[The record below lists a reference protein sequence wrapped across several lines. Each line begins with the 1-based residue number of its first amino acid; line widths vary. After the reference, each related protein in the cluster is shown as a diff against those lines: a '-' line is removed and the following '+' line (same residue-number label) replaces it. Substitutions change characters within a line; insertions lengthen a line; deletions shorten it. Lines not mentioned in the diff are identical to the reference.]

1 MDVARVSAGGP
12 GTVRRGGWGALA
24 LLCLAQ
30 FMVILDVTVV
40 NVALPQMSGDL
51 GLSRAAATWVVT
63 AYTLCFGGLLILGG
77 RLADTAGRR
86 TVFLTGLALFTA
98 ASLTAG
104 LAGDTVVILA
114 ARAAQGVGAALLSPA
129 ALSIVSTMF
138 DGPRRHKALAVW
150 GAVGGAG
157 AAAGVLIGGLLVS
170 GPGWS
175 WVFFVNVPIGVAV
188 GVAVYLVVPAS
199 PRYPGRV
206 DVPGALLLTATAA
219 LLIYGLVQAGSTGW
233 TSTGALLPIAGAALA
248 GTAAVV
254 ARRPVRTPLPPA
266 TPPRRRPVLAGN
278 AVMLAASGLL
288 IAGFFLT
295 SMLAQHV
302 FGYSALRT
310 GLLFLPVTVATIG
323 SAHLTAHGL
332 RRFGARPVA
341 FAAFA
346 VAAAGF
352 ALLTRVSVHDDP
364 FTAVLP
370 GFVLAA
376 AGLGAGF
383 ITASTSVMTGVEG
396 HEAGRA
402 SGVLNTGHELGA
414 ALGVAVAS
422 SVAAAGLAPGHAVAS
437 AAAVAAFTDAYTVAA
452 VAAAVA
458 AVVLATALPGGPPAD
473 GDAAVFVH

>member
-1 MDVARVSAGGP
+1 MELQQR
-12 GTVRRGGWGALA
+12 GTVHSSSWAVLV

-40 NVALPQMSGDL
+40 NVALPQMSNDL
-51 GLSRAAATWVVT
+51 DLTRTAATWVVT

-77 RLADTAGRR
+77 RLADILGRR
-86 TVFLTGLALFTA
+86 GVFLAGLTVFTA
-98 ASLTAG
+98 ASLLAG
-104 LAGDTVVILA
+104 LAGDTGIILG
-114 ARAAQGVGAALLSPA
+114 ARAAQGIGAALLSPA

-138 DGPRRHKALAVW
+138 HGPRRHKALAVW

-175 WVFFVNVPIGVAV
+175 WVFFVNVPIGAAVAV
-188 GVAVYLVVPAS
+188 AVAVVVPRS

-206 DVPGALLLTATAA
+206 DVPGALLLTATAG
-219 LLIYGLVQAGSTGW
+219 LLIYGLVQAGNTGW
-233 TSTGALLPIAGAALA
+233 TATATWLPIAGAAVA
-248 GTAAVV
+248 GAA
-254 ARRPVRTPLPPA
+254 ATGLQRSVRAPLLP
-266 TPPRRRPVLAGN
+266 TTLLRRRPVVAGN
-278 AVMLAASGLL
+278 AVMLVASGLL

-295 SMLAQHV
+295 SMVAQHV

-310 GLLFLPVTVATIG
+310 GLLFLPVTVATVV

-341 FAAFA
+341 FVAFA
-346 VAAAGF
+346 VASAGF
-352 ALLTRVSVHDDP
+352 GLLTGVSIHDDP
-364 FTAVLP
+364 VTAVLP

-383 ITASTSVMTGVEG
+383 VTASTSVMTRVEG
-396 HEAGRA
+396 HEAGSA

-414 ALGVAVAS
+414 ALGVAIAS
-422 SVAAAGLAPGHAVAS
+422 SIAASDLTSDPAS
-437 AAAVAAFTDAYTVAA
+437 ALSTTGFTDAYTIAA
-452 VAAAVA
+452 VAAAA
-458 AVVLATALPGGPPAD
+458 AALLLAAALPGGRPPVT
-473 GDAAVFVH
+473 DAPMFVH